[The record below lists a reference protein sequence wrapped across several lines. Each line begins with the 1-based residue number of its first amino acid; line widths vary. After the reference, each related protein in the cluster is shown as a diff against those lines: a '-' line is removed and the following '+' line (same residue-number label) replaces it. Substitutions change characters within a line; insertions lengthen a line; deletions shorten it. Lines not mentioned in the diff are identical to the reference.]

1 MIDLLADFCARERVP
16 GAVVCAFDSDG
27 PTALGCHG
35 VTDIESRTPL
45 SPSTMFRIYSVSKLL
60 TACVVVGLA
69 RRGLLD
75 LDAPVD
81 DYLDGLRRRGDSGMT
96 MTVRQALSHTGG
108 LVPDSLTWA
117 ALGRNDADLET
128 DIVRDYARA
137 FSFAAPGLHY
147 GYANASFNLAAV
159 LIQRLTGSSFA
170 DAMRS
175 SLFDPVGMPVTT
187 HDPVVA
193 MTYPLAQHHEVV
205 DGELRVI
212 HRPLAG
218 SKWLAGSQCYS
229 TLTEM
234 ACLGSWLLRDLRS
247 GSVDGRAGVDQPVAD
262 LRLDVGTHY
271 GLGCYLTPAADGAM
285 VVGHEGF
292 FEGMWIKLVL
302 DPARDR
308 GIIWM
313 DNRGDEIRDA
323 RYQVIDELLPGLL
336 PCAAGRADLGFGTQP
351 PEIPG
356 SCVAGVYQRLGSPSL
371 TIEADGEDL
380 VLSLEGRRRRLH
392 PFSRGIWRDPATA
405 EDTGTW
411 RPHAGS
417 AQVCLGAADRDPD
430 GTQVAHLNAIPYS
443 RTG

>member
-1 MIDLLADFCARERVP
+1 MIDLLADYCARERVP
-16 GAVVCAFDSDG
+16 GAVVCTFDSDG
-27 PTALGCHG
+27 PTAVCCHG
-35 VTDIESRTPL
+35 VTDVESGTPL
-45 SPSTMFRIYSVSKLL
+45 NPSTMFRIYSVSKLL

-75 LDAPVD
+75 LDDPVD
-81 DYLDGLRRRGDSGMT
+81 SYLDGVRRRWDSGAT

-117 ALGRNDADLET
+117 MLGRNDADLET

-137 FSFAAPGLHY
+137 FSFAMPGLHY

-175 SLFDPVGMPVTT
+175 WLFDPVGMSVTT

-193 MTYPLAQHHEVV
+193 MTYPLAQHHHLV

-234 ACLGSWLLRDLRS
+234 ASLGSWLLRDLRS
-247 GSVDGRAGVDQPVAD
+247 GSVDGRPGVDQPVAD

-302 DPARDR
+302 
-308 GIIWM
+308 
-313 DNRGDEIRDA
+313 
-323 RYQVIDELLPGLL
+323 
-336 PCAAGRADLGFGTQP
+336 
-351 PEIPG
+351 
-356 SCVAGVYQRLGSPSL
+356 
-371 TIEADGEDL
+371 
-380 VLSLEGRRRRLH
+380 
-392 PFSRGIWRDPATA
+392 
-405 EDTGTW
+405 
-411 RPHAGS
+411 
-417 AQVCLGAADRDPD
+417 
-430 GTQVAHLNAIPYS
+430 
-443 RTG
+443 